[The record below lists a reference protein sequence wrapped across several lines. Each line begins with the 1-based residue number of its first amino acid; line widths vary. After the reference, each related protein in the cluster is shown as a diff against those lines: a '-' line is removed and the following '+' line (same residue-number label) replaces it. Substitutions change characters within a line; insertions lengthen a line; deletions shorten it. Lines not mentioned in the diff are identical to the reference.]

1 MKNILSI
8 LLVLLSICGTATAQQ
23 DRDERRE
30 DRKEAQEEKKAN
42 NKNKVDYSVF
52 RRQILTLPEY
62 AEQRSKLQEIRKAGK
77 GIPKIY
83 AVVDSLNDTEDAKL
97 LTGYI
102 MLTLGDNT
110 ANVYEV
116 TYDRAVKKIVQV
128 KPTGETLDIEKE
140 EATEPTSKQNVKKP
154 APKKKTGDDEEEEED
169 EDEEK
174 PTRGKKKEPKD
185 EDD

>member
-8 LLVLLSICGTATAQQ
+8 LLVLLSMCGTAAAQQ
-23 DRDERRE
+23 DKDERRE
-30 DRKEAQEEKKAN
+30 DRKEAQEDKKAN

-83 AVVDSLNDTEDAKL
+83 AVVDSLSDTEDAKL

-116 TYDRAVKKIVQV
+116 TYNRAVKKIVQV

>member
-8 LLVLLSICGTATAQQ
+8 LAVILSMCGTVAAQQ
-23 DRDERRE
+23 DRDERKE
-30 DRKEAQEEKKAN
+30 DRREAQEEKKAN
-42 NKNKVDYSVF
+42 SKNKVDYSVF

-102 MLTLGDNT
+102 MLTLADNT

-116 TYDRAVKKIVQV
+116 TYDRAIKKIVQV

-140 EATEPTSKQNVKKP
+140 EATEPTRKQNVKKP
-154 APKKKTGDDEEEEED
+154 ASKKKTGDEEEEE
-169 EDEEK
+169 EEEEEEK
-174 PTRGKKKEPKD
+174 ATRGKKKEPKD

>member
-8 LLVLLSICGTATAQQ
+8 LAVILSMCCTVAAQQ

-30 DRKEAQEEKKAN
+30 DRREAQEEKKAN

-102 MLTLGDNT
+102 VLTLGDNT

-140 EATEPTSKQNVKKP
+140 ERTEPTNKKNVKKP
-154 APKKKTGDDEEEEED
+154 ATKKKTGDDDDDDDEEEEE
-169 EDEEK
+169 K
-174 PTRGKKKEPKD
+174 PVRGKKKEPK
-185 EDD
+185 EDDE

>member
-8 LLVLLSICGTATAQQ
+8 LLVLLSMCGTASAQQ

-140 EATEPTSKQNVKKP
+140 EAIEPTSKQSVKKP
-154 APKKKTGDDEEEEED
+154 APKKKTGDDEDEEEE
-169 EDEEK
+169 EEGCVC
-174 PTRGKKKEPKD
+174 RMASV
-185 EDD
+185 

>member
-8 LLVLLSICGTATAQQ
+8 LLVLLSMCGTAAAQQ